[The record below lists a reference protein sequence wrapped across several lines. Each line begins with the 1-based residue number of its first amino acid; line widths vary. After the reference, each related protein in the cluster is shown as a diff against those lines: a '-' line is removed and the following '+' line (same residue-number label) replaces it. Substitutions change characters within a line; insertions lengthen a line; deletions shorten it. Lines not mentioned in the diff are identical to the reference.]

1 MGQIKSTFDYR
12 EFRIIV
18 NELLS
23 ESACECTDTL
33 CNDIL
38 NVISDISYENGYP
51 DPTEKYVMNPQV
63 IAKAMV
69 RCGIER
75 GYVYQG
81 LFVLNGG
88 QNPRTSSPNA
98 KARGSSYLSLC
109 H

>member
-1 MGQIKSTFDYR
+1 MGQIKSTFDYY

-38 NVISDISYENGYP
+38 NVISDMSSENGYP
-51 DPTEKYVMNPQV
+51 KPTEKYIMNPQV
-63 IAKAMV
+63 IATAMT
-69 RCGIER
+69 RCGIGRE
-75 GYVYQG
+75 YVYQG

-98 KARGSSYLSLC
+98 EYRGSSYLSLC